1 MKWRNKALPD
11 RPMRRDG
18 PFWSK
23 SMPWLEVGQRD
34 EQGGE
39 NKKVPSP
46 ISSVAVLSAFF
57 CNSGFDEW

>member
-1 MKWRNKALPD
+1 MALPD

-34 EQGGE
+34 ERGGE
-39 NKKVPSP
+39 NKKVPSA
-46 ISSVAVLSAFF
+46 ISSVAVLSALF
-57 CNSGFDEW
+57 CNSGFDEC